1 PASGGVTPSDF
12 PLAGLDQ
19 AQLDA
24 LSLPYGEIEDIY
36 PLTPMQE
43 GLLLHTLMEPNSGI
57 YFMQD
62 RYVIDSDIDMPR
74 FEAAWREVA
83 RRHDA
88 LRASFHVDD
97 SGQMRQIIHREA
109 KLKVFFDDWSGRP
122 EEEHEAT
129 PAIFGQQLG

>member
-1 PASGGVTPSDF
+1 LNGLIEHCCDPASGGVTPSDF

-109 KLKVFFDDWSGRP
+109 KLKVFFDDWS
-122 EEEHEAT
+122 
-129 PAIFGQQLG
+129 